1 MRTLQIQIS
10 DDEFS
15 RLGLQKNDMSFDEL
29 QRRILIQSLQ
39 ITLKQAQIE
48 AIKTG
53 LENLTSDEINA
64 EIQAVRKHD

>member
-29 QRRILIQSLQ
+29 KRRILIQSLQ